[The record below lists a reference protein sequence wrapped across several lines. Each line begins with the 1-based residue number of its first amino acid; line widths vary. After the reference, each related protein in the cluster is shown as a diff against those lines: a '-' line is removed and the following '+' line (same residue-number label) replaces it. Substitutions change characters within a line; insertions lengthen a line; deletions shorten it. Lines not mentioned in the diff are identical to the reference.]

1 MFGIDWAN
9 LTPLEMAGLA
19 VAAILVVFVVIPF
32 LIVTP
37 FFLILGG
44 TEVAARLASLVADAT
59 GAFGLS
65 GRLGA
70 LILGVPKFFILIFK
84 SLRRNLVRTS
94 LTYLATFL
102 LVLIVSFI
110 WSVLSFL
117 DAQMRERA
125 KDVKVIVSEK
135 FQLPSMMPP
144 SYENRLGDEAA
155 RLPEGMA
162 ADPAKDV
169 MAWSFVGCQIDPDPN
184 KRTIENILFFFA
196 LRPKTL
202 LSMMNDI
209 ELKDLSPADQEMMKN
224 TVAAMESNI
233 GGVILGVERLRTL
246 NKKVGDRLKV
256 YCFNYRDIDFEIEI
270 VGTFPAGTR
279 YDTSAAMNIDYFR
292 RKLDAYERAKG
303 QRHPLAEK
311 SLNYFWARFPEKE
324 GFERYAEVVSRPGSF
339 SSPSVKAEM
348 GSAAIASFLEAWK
361 DILWAMR
368 YLMGPG
374 IVATMI
380 VIVANAISIGVR
392 ERQKEMAVLKVLGFR
407 PWQIL
412 VLVLGEALIVGV
424 LSGTIAAF
432 GGWYLINQVAGGI
445 PLPIAFFGRF
455 RIADAAL
462 WWGPAVGALTALC
475 GSFLPA
481 WSARTVRVS
490 EVFSKVT

>member
-1 MFGIDWAN
+1 MSGIDWAQ
-9 LTPLEMAGLA
+9 LTSLQLTGFA
-19 VAAILVVFVVIPF
+19 VAAILLIFVVIPF

-37 FFLILGG
+37 FFVILGG
-44 TEVAARLASLVADAT
+44 TELGARLASLVADT
-59 GAFGLS
+59 MGAFGFS
-65 GRLGA
+65 GRVGA
-70 LILGVPKFFILIFK
+70 VILGVPKFFILIFK

-144 SYENRLGDEAA
+144 SYENRLGDAA
-155 RLPEGMA
+155 AGLPAGMA
-162 ADPAKDV
+162 ADPATDL
-169 MAWSFVGCQIDPDPN
+169 MAWTFVGCVTDPDPS
-184 KRTIENILFFFA
+184 KRTLENMIFFFG
-196 LRPKTL
+196 LRPKAL
-202 LSMMNDI
+202 LTMMNEI
-209 ELKDLSPADQEMMKN
+209 ELKDLSPANQELMLKN
-224 TVAAMESNI
+224 VAAMEGNVR
-233 GGVILGVERLRTL
+233 GVVLGVERLRTI

-279 YDTSAAMNIDYFR
+279 YDTNAVMNLDYFR
-292 RKLDAYERAKG
+292 LTLDAYERAKG

-311 SLNYFWARFPEKE
+311 TLNYFWARFPEKE
-324 GFERYAEVVSRPGSF
+324 GFERYAEVVSRPGRF

-348 GSAAIASFLEAWK
+348 GYAAVASFLEAWQT
-361 DILWAMR
+361 ILSALR
-368 YLMGPG
+368 YLVAPG
-374 IVATMI
+374 IVVTMI

-412 VLVLGEALIVGV
+412 LLVLGEAVLLGA
-424 LSGTIAAF
+424 LSGTIAAV
-432 GGWYLINQVAGGI
+432 GGWYIVNHVVGGI

-481 WSARTVRVS
+481 WSARTVKVS

>member
-1 MFGIDWAN
+1 MSGIDWAH
-9 LTPLEMAGLA
+9 LTPLEMLAFA
-19 VAAILVVFVVIPF
+19 VAAILVIFVIVPF
-32 LIVTP
+32 AIVTP

-44 TEVAARLASLVADAT
+44 TEVGARLASLVADASD
-59 GAFGLS
+59 AFGFS

-70 LILGVPKFFILIFK
+70 VILGVPKSLILIFK

-144 SYENRLGDEAA
+144 AYELRLADEAA
-155 RLPEGMA
+155 ALPGGRA
-162 ADPAKDV
+162 ADRVKDV
-169 MAWSFVGCQIDPDPN
+169 MSWTFVACQIDPDPN
-184 KRTIENILFFFA
+184 KRTLENMMFFFA
-196 LRPKTL
+196 LKPEQL
-202 LSMMNDI
+202 LTMMNDI
-209 ELKDLSPADQEMMKN
+209 ELKDLSPANEELMKKN
-224 TVAAMESNI
+224 VATMESNVR
-233 GGVILGVERLRTL
+233 GVILGVDRLRTI
-246 NKKVGDRLKV
+246 NKRVGDRLKV
-256 YCFNYRDIDFEIEI
+256 YCFNYRDLDFEIEI
-270 VGTFPAGTR
+270 IGTFPPGTR
-279 YDTSAAMNIDYFR
+279 YDTSAAMNLKYFR
-292 RKLDAYERAKG
+292 DTLDAYERAKG
-303 QRHPLAEK
+303 QRHPLADK

-324 GFERYAEVVSRPGSF
+324 GFEQYADVVSQPGRF
-339 SSPSVKAEM
+339 ASPAVKVEL
-348 GSAAIASFLEAWK
+348 GSAVVATFLESWK

-368 YLMGPG
+368 YLMAPG
-374 IVATMI
+374 IVVTMV

-412 VLVLGEALIVGV
+412 VLVLGEALLVGL

-432 GGWYLINQVAGGI
+432 GGWYLVNQVLGGI
-445 PLPIAFFGRF
+445 TLPIGFFGKF

-462 WWGPAVGALTALC
+462 WWGPTVGAMTALC

>member
-1 MFGIDWAN
+1 MSGIDWAN
-9 LTPLEMAGLA
+9 VTPLELIGFA
-19 VAAILVVFVVIPF
+19 VAAILVIFVVIPF

-37 FFLILGG
+37 FFIILGG
-44 TEVAARLASLVADAT
+44 TEVAARLASVVADTT
-59 GAFGLS
+59 GAFGIS

-70 LILGVPKFFILIFK
+70 VILGVPKFFILIFK

-155 RLPEGMA
+155 KLPDGMA
-162 ADPAKDV
+162 ADPARDV
-169 MAWSFVGCQIDPDPN
+169 MSWTFVGCQIDPDPS
-184 KRTIENILFFFA
+184 KRTLENILFFFGLPPKA
-196 LRPKTL
+196 LLT
-202 LSMMNDI
+202 MMNDI
-209 ELKDLSPADQEMMKN
+209 ELKDLSPADQELMKN
-224 TVAAMESNI
+224 NVTAMETNI
-233 GGVILGVERLRTL
+233 RGVVLGVDRLRTI
-246 NKKVGDRLKV
+246 KRKVGDRLKV

-270 VGTFPAGTR
+270 IGTFPAGTR
-279 YDTSAAMNIDYFR
+279 YDTSAAMNIEYFR
-292 RKLDAYERAKG
+292 RTLDAYERAKG
-303 QRHPLAEK
+303 QRHPLADR

-324 GFERYAEVVSRPGSF
+324 GFERYADVVSQPGRF
-339 SSPSVKAEM
+339 SSPAVKVEM
-348 GSAAIASFLEAWK
+348 GSAVVATFLEAWK

-368 YLMGPG
+368 YLMAPG
-374 IVATMI
+374 IVVTMI

-412 VLVLGEALIVGV
+412 VLVLGEALLVGV

-432 GGWYLINQVAGGI
+432 GGWYLVNQVVGGI
-445 PLPIAFFGRF
+445 TLPIGFFGKF

-462 WWGPAVGALTALC
+462 WWGPAVGAVTALC